1 MLNIDFFN
9 VLNDIDNLFSNLTY
23 KKREIIESPTLIKLS
38 FINRQDY
45 DYKYIVEIYNNDN
58 VKVTIPINNTNYLYT
73 TYFDNIT
80 CVLYYLSLHI
90 NINSKYNLLDKTNH
104 TTHTTHTNKH
114 KI

>member
-80 CVLYYLSLHI
+80 CVLYYLSLH
-90 NINSKYNLLDKTNH
+90 TNN
-104 TTHTTHTNKH
+104 TNNTNNTSNTNNTNNH
-114 KI
+114 KKILKNR